1 MWIWIYSTFTITL
14 FTTATLRS
22 ARCRTRLY
30 DIQYVL
36 MLQLYTILAVVLAV
50 VCIWV
55 CVFGNA
61 FFYYFFLSFFNFII
75 FHSTLDDK
83 HQAKFVS
90 CFKLFSFLLL
100 SFGKFI
106 VNVHVRV
113 CMGERAYF
121 SINFRFNCILF
132 CMCGRGWFFVC
143 FCGDKWLLNRKFL
156 QVMIYY
162 DNSNFWELC
171 HPHEYSSIAEI
182 LP

>member
-1 MWIWIYSTFTITL
+1 MCFIMKQFIVWIWIYST
-14 FTTATLRS
+14 S

-36 MLQLYTILAVVLAV
+36 MLQLYTILAQQYQLQCVYGF
-50 VCIWV
+50 VC
-55 CVFGNA
+55 GSA
-61 FFYYFFLSFFNFII
+61 FFYYFLLSFFNFII

-143 FCGDKWLLNRKFL
+143 FCGDKWLLNRKFP

-171 HPHEYSSIAEI
+171 HPHEYSSFAEI